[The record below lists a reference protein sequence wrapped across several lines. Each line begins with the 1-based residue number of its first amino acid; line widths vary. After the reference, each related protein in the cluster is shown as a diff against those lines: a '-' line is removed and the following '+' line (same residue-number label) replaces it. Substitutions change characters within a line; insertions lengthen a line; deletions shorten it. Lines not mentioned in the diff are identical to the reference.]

1 MLVSYKW
8 LNEYVDVKDVA
19 PKELADR
26 LSLTGIEVEGLESPE
41 EGLKKIVVGD
51 VKECIPHPDSD
62 HLSVCQVDI
71 GEDELSQIVCGAPNI
86 KAGVKVIVALPGSRI
101 AGNVKI
107 KKGKCAGKFLMG

>member
-41 EGLKKIVVGD
+41 DGLKK
-51 VKECIPHPDSD
+51 S
-62 HLSVCQVDI
+62 
-71 GEDELSQIVCGAPNI
+71 
-86 KAGVKVIVALPGSRI
+86 
-101 AGNVKI
+101 
-107 KKGKCAGKFLMG
+107 

>member
-41 EGLKKIVVGD
+41 DGLKKIVVGD
-51 VKECIPHPDSD
+51 VKNVFHILIPIICQFARLMSGLRSCLKSSVGHPILKRESK
-62 HLSVCQVDI
+62 LLLQCLVR
-71 GEDELSQIVCGAPNI
+71 GLLE
-86 KAGVKVIVALPGSRI
+86 
-101 AGNVKI
+101 
-107 KKGKCAGKFLMG
+107 M